1 MVILLRSHKME
12 GTDLI
17 VLLLFVI
24 PFSIY
29 GRFTVTGPDH
39 PVVAIVGEDVLLYCQ
54 LIPESFVS
62 NMVVQ
67 WFKSDFGLPVHV
79 YRNGKDDTVAQHKDY
94 RGRTE
99 MYKEE
104 VAKGNV
110 SLRIKNTRVFDEG
123 KYTCIVDDEKDIE
136 ESSVE
141 LKVGA
146 LGREHWI
153 YVDGYRENRIQLVC
167 ESNGWFPKP
176 QILWTHGAGQN
187 LAAPSE
193 MSYHIDAKGLVN
205 VQSSVAVSK
214 DSINR
219 FKCLIQNNLL
229 KKEEEAAIQI
239 AGDFFPNVSGWLVFL
254 SVVLCFLI
262 VALIAGIIWV
272 VKQLKNI
279 KELQLDKAI
288 KQFGKGLTLKYLS
301 HEVSLHQVKLGKELP
316 PSLSD
321 KSLINQYP
329 PILNITWKKHSGSGM
344 FSGMFNI
351 TSGSVGP
358 LTDLLTQ
365 NCQDNFESTFSVHEK
380 CGQWKSVSESDWKNI
395 SICAGVET
403 N

>member
-1 MVILLRSHKME
+1 ME
-12 GTDLI
+12 GIDLI

-24 PFSIY
+24 PFSVY
-29 GRFTVTGPDH
+29 GKFTVTGPAH

-54 LIPESFVS
+54 LVPESFVS
-62 NMVVQ
+62 NMVVR

-99 MYKEE
+99 MFKEE
-104 VAKGNV
+104 VTKGNV

-123 KYTCIVDDEKDIE
+123 EYTCIVDDKKDIE

-146 LGREHWI
+146 LGREYWI

-187 LAAPSE
+187 LPAASE
-193 MSYHIDAKGLVN
+193 MSYHVDAKGLVN

-229 KKEEEAAIQI
+229 KKEEAAAIQI
-239 AGDFFPNVSGWLVFL
+239 ADDFFPTVSGWLVFL
-254 SVVLCFLI
+254 SAVLCFLI

-272 VKQLKNI
+272 MKQLKNI
-279 KELQLDKAI
+279 KELQHDKAM
-288 KQFGKGLTLKYLS
+288 KQFGKGLTLKYL
-301 HEVSLHQVKLGKELP
+301 
-316 PSLSD
+316 
-321 KSLINQYP
+321 
-329 PILNITWKKHSGSGM
+329 
-344 FSGMFNI
+344 
-351 TSGSVGP
+351 
-358 LTDLLTQ
+358 
-365 NCQDNFESTFSVHEK
+365 
-380 CGQWKSVSESDWKNI
+380 
-395 SICAGVET
+395 
-403 N
+403 